1 MHEMNDKVKSLL
13 TIQISIILKDDNE
26 IHFGFGPATS
36 VFLMFS
42 GVPAVWNKSY
52 FVTNLATTMT
62 VTQV

>member
-1 MHEMNDKVKSLL
+1 MKYTLVLVL
-13 TIQISIILKDDNE
+13 
-26 IHFGFGPATS
+26 TS